1 MIPAPAETA
10 RLAQRQTFVV
20 GHRLQRHTAAAFRV
34 PDRGLLRSPR

>member
-10 RLAQRQTFVV
+10 RFAQRQTFVV
-20 GHRLQRHTAAAFRV
+20 GHRLQRRTGAAFPV